1 MTRHKLGF
9 TLVELLVVIAIIGI
23 LVALL
28 LPAVQA
34 AREAARRSH
43 CVNNVR
49 QYVLGIHN
57 YELAHEHLPVGTTN
71 DTGPIRNLPRGH
83 HMSWIARILPYI
95 GEQNRGNH
103 LDMTRSAY
111 HKANDPVRQ
120 TTFDLLIC
128 PSYHGEEF
136 PVSTYAACHH
146 DREAPIDED
155 NNGAFVLNRRLNME
169 DIKDGAGYTIFVGEK
184 LPDQFD
190 LGWLSGTPATLR
202 NGGFAFGS
210 GGGGTQGRDP
220 TDEDLSWYIGYD
232 ETSDVDEQWDRDAF
246 VPSDDPNYAMDDDFF
261 LEDEEL
267 GESDPAVNEEDET
280 NDSEPGAEEKPAEE
294 PDVDVEGG
302 VSVNADTP
310 AEGDEQPPEIA
321 DTNDEDTNE
330 IETNESNAETEED
343 TFEDFGFDDGFGAR
357 KPDKEVEPG
366 FFARSR
372 KGGNPAAP
380 LRVGGFGGNHPG
392 GAIFGFGDGSV
403 SMLSESIEPRT
414 FRQRANRHDGQLPE
428 PEYKW

>member
-1 MTRHKLGF
+1 MTRHKPGF

-34 AREAARRSH
+34 AREAARRSN

-71 DTGPIRNLPRGH
+71 DTGPIRNLPKGH
-83 HMSWIARILPYI
+83 HIGWMARILPYI

-103 LDMTRSAY
+103 VDMTLSAY

-120 TTFDLLIC
+120 TIFKLLTC
-128 PSYHGEEF
+128 PSYPGQEF
-136 PVSTYAACHH
+136 PISTYAACHH

-155 NNGAFVLNRRLNME
+155 NNGAFVLNRRLTMS

-184 LPDQFD
+184 MPDQFD

-220 TDEDLSWYIGYD
+220 TEEDLTWYVGYN

-246 VPSDDPNYAMDDDFF
+246 VASDDPGYAMDDDVF
-261 LEDEEL
+261 LQNDVEQVVEDDFGGQSDAEMDNDEDEEASADADSL
-267 GESDPAVNEEDET
+267 DPEA
-280 NDSEPGAEEKPAEE
+280 A
-294 PDVDVEGG
+294 
-302 VSVNADTP
+302 
-310 AEGDEQPPEIA
+310 AEGDEQSP
-321 DTNDEDTNE
+321 DEDNTDDLE
-330 IETNESNAETEED
+330 AEFEEGK
-343 TFEDFGFDDGFGAR
+343 FEDFGFDDGFGTPR
-357 KPDKEVEPG
+357 VPDKEVEPG

-380 LRVGGFGGNHPG
+380 LRVGGFGGSHPG

-403 SMLSESIEPRT
+403 TMLYEEMEPRA
-414 FRQRANRHDGQLPE
+414 FRQFANRHDGQLPE
-428 PEYKW
+428 PEYRW